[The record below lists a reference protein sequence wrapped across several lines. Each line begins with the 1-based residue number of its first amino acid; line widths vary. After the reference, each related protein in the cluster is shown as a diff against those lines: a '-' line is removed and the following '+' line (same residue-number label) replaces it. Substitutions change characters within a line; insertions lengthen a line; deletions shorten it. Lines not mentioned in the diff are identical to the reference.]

1 MKRPTPTQMKVDT
14 AGIRSRYRTPS
25 GVFLGPWMR
34 DNEHMSSLTPLSTI
48 AEIEAATGSATTPR
62 LFLDLVRSAPTS
74 PALHSMKGDDGW
86 NVWTLQDFSDQVAGA
101 AAGLASVGVGN
112 GERVLLMMRNRPD
125 FHWFD
130 AAAQFLR
137 ATPVS
142 IYNSSSPEE
151 VEYLAGH
158 AEARVAIVED
168 AGFLDRVLKV
178 RKDLPLL
185 ERIYVIEP
193 PDGPLPDGVFAAG
206 DLFEHGSADLDALA
220 AATSPDDIA
229 TLIYTSGTT
238 GPPKGVMISQYNV
251 VYTIEILKR
260 SIEFDDFLG
269 MRVVSYLPMAHI
281 AERAVSHY
289 QSMILGYSVYCCP
302 DPNQLTMYLKEV
314 HPQLAFGV
322 PRVWEKIYNGVNA
335 ALSAD
340 PDRKAQF
347 DDGVNAA
354 IEIRRSNL
362 DGDFTDE
369 QQATLDF
376 LDSVAFANVR
386 ELVGLDAIEL
396 AITGAAP
403 IPDPVLEWFNAIG
416 VPLAEIY
423 GMSETTGPMTF
434 SPERPKIGTV
444 GRGCHGMEVRIADD
458 GEVVCRGGNIFQGY
472 FKQPDKTAET
482 IVDGWLHSGD
492 IGEVDDEGYIRI
504 VDRKKELIITS
515 GGKNISPAN
524 LEAALKTIPLIG
536 QAAAIG
542 DGRKF
547 VSAILVLD
555 PEATAVWAKATGK
568 EGQSL
573 AELSIDPDV
582 LSEVQAGIDEVNEQ
596 FAQVEQIKKFTLVG
610 EEWMPDSDLLTPTSK
625 LKRRGVNARYDA
637 EIEAMYAGLS

>member
-1 MKRPTPTQMKVDT
+1 
-14 AGIRSRYRTPS
+14 
-25 GVFLGPWMR
+25 
-34 DNEHMSSLTPLSTI
+34 MSSLTPLSTI
-48 AEIEAATGSATTPR
+48 AEVDAASAGRTVPR
-62 LFLDLVRSAPTS
+62 DFLELVRANPTS
-74 PALHSMKGDDGW
+74 PALHSMRDDDGW
-86 NVWTLQDFSDQVAGA
+86 NSWTLQEFADQIAKATAGLA
-101 AAGLASVGVGN
+101 AAGVGA
-112 GERVLLMMRNRPD
+112 GEQMLLMMRNRPD

-151 VEYLAGH
+151 IQYLAGH

-168 AGFLDRVLKV
+168 AGFLERILKV
-178 RKDLPLL
+178 RAELPAL

-193 PDGPLPDGVFAAG
+193 PEGPLPEGVHAAADLIG
-206 DLFEHGSADLDALA
+206 DDVADLDALA
-220 AATSPDDIA
+220 ALTDPDDVA

-238 GPPKGVMISQYNV
+238 GPPKGVMITQYNV
-251 VYTIEILKR
+251 IYTIEILKR
-260 SIEFDDFLG
+260 SIEFDDFVG

-289 QSMILGYSVYCCP
+289 QSMMLGYDVYCCP

-340 PDRKAQF
+340 PDRKKSF
-347 DDGVNAA
+347 DDGVKAA
-354 IEIRRSNL
+354 IEIRASNL
-362 DGDFTDE
+362 DGNYTDE

-376 LDSVAFANVR
+376 LDSVAFSTVR
-386 ELVGLDAIEL
+386 DLVGLDAVEL

-403 IPDPVLEWFNAIG
+403 IPAQVLEWFNAIG

-458 GEVVCRGGNIFQGY
+458 GEVICRGGNVFKGY

-492 IGEVDDEGYIRI
+492 IGEMDDEGYIKI

-542 DGRKF
+542 DSRKF

-555 PEATAVWAKATGK
+555 PEAAAVWAAGRGK
-568 EGQSL
+568 ESASL
-573 AELSIDPDV
+573 AELSADPDV
-582 LSEVQAGIDEVNEQ
+582 LAEVQADIDEINQQ

-610 EEWMPDSDLLTPTSK
+610 EEWMPDSDMLTPTSK
-625 LKRRGVNARYDA
+625 LKRRGVNARYAD
-637 EIEAMYAGLS
+637 EIEAMYA